1 MWSGQLLPV
10 NADDPSVC
18 QYCRFPSLDRTSE
31 RTAVVAGFSFAIVVA
46 IRVCFVEEFIRFRFM
61 YFYRKVADNENPERS
76 ARQTVLTLYCA
87 NVKKCTKRVDHGIP
101 WQQLIYQKKLNVDY
115 CAKSC

>member
-1 MWSGQLLPV
+1 
-10 NADDPSVC
+10 
-18 QYCRFPSLDRTSE
+18 
-31 RTAVVAGFSFAIVVA
+31 
-46 IRVCFVEEFIRFRFM
+46 M

-101 WQQLIYQKKLNVDY
+101 WQQLTFQKKLNVDY
-115 CAKSC
+115 CTISC